1 MSPARSMHHTIGA
14 HTIVRRVTVGLQ
26 DAVEGCEK
34 LSRAIPSAPKSEV
47 EHHRSAWT
55 PILPKIGLM
64 VLASAVLH
72 LYRHGRFIG
81 LQVSAAH
88 QFLPHSRGDWYQQLA
103 DL

>member
-1 MSPARSMHHTIGA
+1 
-14 HTIVRRVTVGLQ
+14 
-26 DAVEGCEK
+26 
-34 LSRAIPSAPKSEV
+34 
-47 EHHRSAWT
+47 
-55 PILPKIGLM
+55 M